1 MCLIETGLN
10 FALIENVTKRK
21 VTIRFYTL
29 IFFIMVAWKSDYMC
43 NVHGHVNVLSMA
55 QIYDK

>member
-21 VTIRFYTL
+21 VAIQY
-29 IFFIMVAWKSDYMC
+29 KSI
-43 NVHGHVNVLSMA
+43 L
-55 QIYDK
+55 